1 MKQNRLC
8 YISQNYYNLSGAY
21 KVTLRSCYKRIR
33 KSLYFSKKP
42 AFISLYFSKKLVFI
56 SLYFSIFIF

>member
-8 YISQNYYNLSGAY
+8 YYGDLLQ
-21 KVTLRSCYKRIR
+21 RIL

-42 AFISLYFSKKLVFI
+42 AFISLYFSKKLMFI
-56 SLYFSIFIF
+56 SLYFSIFIA